1 MRLNYF
7 LRGLGVGVV
16 VTTLILTISHNA
28 NRKMSDNEIIERAG
42 ELGMTF
48 VTPSEAASKEDETS
62 AVESS
67 EEETTSVIGTS
78 KEETS
83 QNSSKGNGTEDVLT
97 TSSEK
102 ESETSTTAG
111 ETESQKETTTQKET
125 ESQKET
131 TTQKETVSQEETS
144 QESTTDKKGEV
155 VTYTLTVARG
165 MSSNEVCKVLY
176 DNGIIDNAVDFDNYL
191 VSRGYAEKIR
201 VGIFEVRSDMS
212 YDELAATFC
221 SK

>member
-1 MRLNYF
+1 M
-7 LRGLGVGVV
+7 
-16 VTTLILTISHNA
+16 
-28 NRKMSDNEIIERAG
+28 
-42 ELGMTF
+42 
-48 VTPSEAASKEDETS
+48 
-62 AVESS
+62 
-67 EEETTSVIGTS
+67 
-78 KEETS
+78 
-83 QNSSKGNGTEDVLT
+83 
-97 TSSEK
+97 
-102 ESETSTTAG
+102 
-111 ETESQKETTTQKET
+111 
-125 ESQKET
+125 
-131 TTQKETVSQEETS
+131 SQEETS

-201 VGIFEVRSDMS
+201 VGIFEVSSDMS

>member
-125 ESQKET
+125 
-131 TTQKETVSQEETS
+131 VSQEETS